1 MSILLIGSMSQK
13 NSQFVEAL
21 YYITLME
28 RLLRQFYFSW
38 GGEGAKEIYERREA
52 PG

>member
-28 RLLRQFYFSW
+28 RLLRQFYFGC
-38 GGEGAKEIYERREA
+38 GGGGK
-52 PG
+52 GDL